1 MNRTTLLTAALAVFL
16 VVALTAFPA
25 AATTPVPGT
34 IVEVEDCFYSYILG
48 GDWWSIEC
56 RYRIDGGEWRHVQQE
71 GTAGQPEL
79 HLPGTSAMARVVE
92 RRVVFS
98 ADEDVASLHVGPRRV
113 K

>member
-1 MNRTTLLTAALAVFL
+1 MNRITLLAAALTVFL
-16 VVALTAFPA
+16 AWSLTAGT
-25 AATTPVPGT
+25 ATATSPVPGT
-34 IVEVEDCFYSYILG
+34 IVEVEDCYYSYILG

-56 RYRIDGGEWRHVQQE
+56 RYRIDGGEWRRASQE

-79 HLPGTSAMARVVE
+79 HLPGTSAMARVVD

-98 ADEDVASLHVGPRRV
+98 AEEDVASLHVGSRRV